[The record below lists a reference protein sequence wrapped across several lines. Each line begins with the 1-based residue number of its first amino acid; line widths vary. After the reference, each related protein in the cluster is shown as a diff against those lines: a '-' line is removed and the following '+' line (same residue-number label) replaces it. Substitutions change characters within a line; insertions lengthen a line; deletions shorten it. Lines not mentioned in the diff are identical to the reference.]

1 MICLTVIFLLVVFYA
16 IFAVNAYI
24 SIKYEVETIDNDN
37 IIGMIY
43 QIFDVGVIVNFIG
56 LVINM
61 LIIVGLYMKFR
72 SKHELYKW
80 AKDSITL
87 IHINKDNDEKE

>member
-1 MICLTVIFLLVVFYA
+1 
-16 IFAVNAYI
+16 
-24 SIKYEVETIDNDN
+24 
-37 IIGMIY
+37 
-43 QIFDVGVIVNFIG
+43 
-56 LVINM
+56 
-61 LIIVGLYMKFR
+61 MKFR